1 MLVDNLSQERR
12 FKSDTALLMG
22 ISPSDTPWIMTIL
35 IRLSDY
41 PFHLAAVACG
51 EHFAWLEDN
60 FLVNKTRDKDS
71 RRYCRYPVMVSQ
83 INGLL
88 IL

>member
-1 MLVDNLSQERR
+1 
-12 FKSDTALLMG
+12 
-22 ISPSDTPWIMTIL
+22 MTIL

-60 FLVNKTRDKDS
+60 FLVNKTWDTDS
-71 RRYCRYPVMVSQ
+71 RRYCRYHVSQ
-83 INGLL
+83 PNKRFIDF
-88 IL
+88 ITTSY